1 MDFDEAFDFPS
12 EGWVPIEPRDPSAD
26 PFRERLMRA
35 IRRTAGSD
43 RLTWIDLPDYQN
55 GHLAFLH
62 IGGARSPVSVTLW
75 MDDSADRSARII
87 RFGPQ
92 RHVVELYNARGG
104 GVLEDPNKAS
114 TLHDVTAEEREVLGR
129 DAVSPAQIIIATL
142 IAETHARI
150 WLERG
155 ELPEKLR
162 LQPLAPIS

>member
-1 MDFDEAFDFPS
+1 MFDFPS
-12 EGWVPIEPRDPSAD
+12 EGWMPVEPRDPDVD

-35 IRRTAGSD
+35 VIRTAGSD
-43 RLTWIDLPDYQN
+43 DLTWIDLPDYQN

-62 IGGARSPVSVTLW
+62 IGGARSPLSVTMW
-75 MDDSADRSARII
+75 MEESADRSARII

-92 RHVVELYNARGG
+92 RHVVELHNAHGG

-114 TLHDVTAEEREVLGR
+114 TLHPVTAEERDVLER
-129 DAVSPAQIIIATL
+129 DAVSPAQIITASLT
-142 IAETHARI
+142 AETHARV

-155 ELPEKLR
+155 ELPERLR